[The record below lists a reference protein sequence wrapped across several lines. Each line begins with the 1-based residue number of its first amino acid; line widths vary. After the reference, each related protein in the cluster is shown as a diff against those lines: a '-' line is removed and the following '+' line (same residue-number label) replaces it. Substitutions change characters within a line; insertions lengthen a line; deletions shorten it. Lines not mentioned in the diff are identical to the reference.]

1 MKKII
6 TILIIFVLLST
17 CTVSVS
23 AYSIDTPEGET
34 AYDSILDMPFPTN
47 SILGEAVLV
56 DDVRVSGEM
65 LNGQYYNL
73 YRYEVPIYCLVDLCS
88 SSAYMMLTEGSS
100 NSITYYEEYT
110 TTKTYTEQVQTTN
123 SSSIGGSLGTKLG
136 FSGAEVETSITVNLE
151 TSLTQ
156 TYGAEFS
163 YSTTQGVSQT
173 ITYNVTES
181 GRYRLEKRAFL
192 YVYVIQLYT
201 IATSTSSGGIN
212 PFAAPIRETK
222 YYFHNNYIM
231 LGLAENG
238 QCEVGLM
245 KYNIVDGKYVFD
257 KQYYANT
264 FNGGNDNFLVL

>member
-6 TILIIFVLLST
+6 TIVSIFVILLT

-23 AYSIDTPEGET
+23 AYSIDVPESET

-47 SILGEAVLV
+47 DIYGEAVLV
-56 DDVRVSGEM
+56 DNVRLSGQM

-88 SSAYMMLTEGSS
+88 SSSFMMLTEGSS
-100 NSITYYEEYT
+100 NSITYYEE
-110 TTKTYTEQVQTTN
+110 TTKTDTYTKQLETTC
-123 SSSIGGSLGTKLG
+123 SSSIASSLGVKLCIAKNE
-136 FSGAEVETSITVNLE
+136 AESSIESTIV
-151 TSLTQ
+151 TSLTES
-156 TYGAEFS
+156 YEAEFS
-163 YSTTQGVSQT
+163 YTTTHGFSQT
-173 ITYNVTES
+173 ITYNITES

-201 IATSTSSGGIN
+201 VVTSTNSGGIN
-212 PFAAPIRETK
+212 PFAASLRETK
-222 YYFHNNYIM
+222 YYFHDNYVV

-257 KQYYANT
+257 KQYYANK